1 MIYDFR
7 FMIYESP
14 PDGRDLLD
22 ADGDEGYF
30 AESGCVQ
37 DEDTARLQH
46 LKIGHAELVV
56 AVSVFVVVPDNGTS
70 AGMDAFYG
78 LAFQHRTIARRMKT
92 MVVKDIE
99 DEMRRLAASEALSIR
114 AITEQ
119 IQPVSDRGCF
129 NRRKGNLAVAGA
141 RERMNE

>member
-1 MIYDFR
+1 M
-7 FMIYESP
+7 SP
-14 PDGRDLLD
+14 LDGTNLLD
-22 ADGDEGYF
+22 ADGNDGDFSVRGRIYNKD
-30 AESGCVQ
+30 S
-37 DEDTARLQH
+37 ARLEH

-78 LAFQHRTIARRMKT
+78 LAFQNRTIARRMKT

-99 DEMRRLAASEALSIR
+99 DDRRRLAASEALSIR